1 MSSTTSKC
9 SNSST
14 QGLTRTSGGQ
24 VLEFTTEHDENIND
38 CEFDFYG
45 TQLASCD
52 SKGFLQISTLKNG
65 A

>member
-1 MSSTTSKC
+1 M
-9 SNSST
+9 
-14 QGLTRTSGGQ
+14 QQQLDAGAGQASGGQ